1 MEKEGQTEI
10 IQAEGPAGRRAR
22 IKGTGA
28 DVWEVIAT
36 LKDNKGDIQATAE
49 YLSLSEAQI
58 EEADAYY
65 QQNRGEIEERIEEN
79 RRASEELNPRP

>member
-1 MEKEGQTEI
+1 MDSHPDI
-10 IQAEGPAGRRAR
+10 FQADGPTGKRAR
-22 IKGTGA
+22 LRGTGA
-28 DVWEVIAT
+28 DIWEVIAT

-58 EEADAYY
+58 EGANAYY

-79 RRASEELNPRP
+79 RRASEELNQRP